1 MSCVTIIKLFFA
13 FFSTQIII
21 FLILCVTIF
30 YKYTIDMKILASG
43 YTSLPVNAILW
54 TFLLAIYSNKNP
66 TETSEFDLQEITV
79 EN

>member
-54 TFLLAIYSNKNP
+54 TFL
-66 TETSEFDLQEITV
+66 
-79 EN
+79 